1 MSLKE
6 KKERKKYEPR
16 SKWGVGYQDLS
27 GSNTKKQLFESSLI
41 DISYKN
47 KSWEEK

>member
-1 MSLKE
+1 MNQGLNGGGV
-6 KKERKKYEPR
+6 
-16 SKWGVGYQDLS
+16 GVGYQDLS